1 MGGGFRGFNTGMSG
15 RVGNLRD
22 RGSAVVTYAGL
33 GVLGAGAVLGLQQ
46 AGYVDAIA
54 GQLRS
59 GVCEVTRSADCGARP
74 GGIPAGTLRPGTVR
88 HGTEHQ
94 GTGAQPTAHGWSGA
108 GQRPEQVTH
117 LPPLP
122 LMAGG
127 AGLFILVWW
136 GIPGRLRR
144 RFQRRKAAHQQLAAR
159 TRLREPAV
167 AVDAAGPE
175 PDAGPRSEVVIAGID
190 PGIAGKGMRVGV
202 RECQITLRP
211 GPGRTVVLDKTLAGT
226 SERAFAQASRT
237 VRRSLRDPG
246 FVAALIERTGHAA
259 TYLDGN
265 PQLPGAAA
273 RRAELA
279 ALVGALEGAGDGP
292 SR

>member
-1 MGGGFRGFNTGMSG
+1 MRGGFRGFNAGMPG
-15 RVGNLRD
+15 RVGSVRD
-22 RGSAVVTYAGL
+22 RGSVAVQYVGL

-54 GQLRS
+54 GQVRS
-59 GVCEVTRSADCGARP
+59 GMCGVMRSAHCPAH
-74 GGIPAGTLRPGTVR
+74 IPAGPLRPGTVR
-88 HGTEHQ
+88 HGT
-94 GTGAQPTAHGWSGA
+94 GAQPTDSGWSGA
-108 GQRPEQVTH
+108 GQRPQEVTH

-127 AGLFILVWW
+127 AGLFILFWW

-144 RFQRRKAAHQQLAAR
+144 RFERRKPAHQHLAAR
-159 TRLREPAV
+159 TRVREPAERTE

-175 PDAGPRSEVVIAGID
+175 TDGPGPRSEVVIAGID
-190 PGIAGKGMRVGV
+190 PGIAAKGMRVGV
-202 RECQITLRP
+202 RDCQITLRP
-211 GPGRTVVLDKTLAGT
+211 GPAHTVVLDKTLAGT

-246 FVAALIERTGHAA
+246 FVATLIERTGRAA
-259 TYLDGN
+259 TYLEGN

-273 RRAELA
+273 RREELT
-279 ALVGALEGAGDGP
+279 ALVGALEGAGHGS

>member
-1 MGGGFRGFNTGMSG
+1 MHGGFRGFNTGMSG
-15 RVGNLRD
+15 RVGSLRD
-22 RGSAVVTYAGL
+22 RGSVAVQYVGL
-33 GVLGAGAVLGLQQ
+33 GVLGAGAVFGLQQ
-46 AGYVDAIA
+46 AGYVDAVA
-54 GQLRS
+54 GQVRS
-59 GVCEVTRSADCGARP
+59 GMCGVMRSAHCPAQP
-74 GGIPAGTLRPGTVR
+74 AHIPAGTLRPGTLR
-88 HGTEHQ
+88 H

-108 GQRPEQVTH
+108 GQRTEEVTH

-127 AGLFILVWW
+127 AGLFILFWW

-144 RFQRRKAAHQQLAAR
+144 RFQRRKPAHQHLAAR
-159 TRLREPAV
+159 TRVREPAERSE

-175 PDAGPRSEVVIAGID
+175 PDTGPRSEVVIAGID

-211 GPGRTVVLDKTLAGT
+211 GPAHTVVLDKTLAGT
-226 SERAFAQASRT
+226 SERTFAQASRT

-246 FVAALIERTGHAA
+246 FVATLIEQTGRAA
-259 TYLDGN
+259 TYLEGN

-273 RRAELA
+273 RRAELT
-279 ALVGALEGAGDGP
+279 ALVGALEGTGDGP